1 MEHLCQGSPS
11 CSSAIATR
19 LRGMLAE
26 KQSMLGRIMGVSGVQ
41 MWLEVT
47 FKPYMKKLILCQ
59 IFMPTLT
66 PAIITIKSQYLL

>member
-1 MEHLCQGSPS
+1 
-11 CSSAIATR
+11 
-19 LRGMLAE
+19 MLAE

-47 FKPYMKKLILCQ
+47 FKPYVKKLILCQ
-59 IFMPTLT
+59 IFIPTLT